1 MASSTKDVLDLRRA
15 GTRQWV
21 MKVPR
26 FLMDH
31 LTEQAK
37 AGPNASLGTV
47 IKSSGAASSS
57 NGAASKAP
65 ALRGGS
71 VGQSYTLTLPD
82 DGNLP
87 DTLPREYEMR
97 FTEPP
102 PATYILSRTPGAP
115 AHEGRVDGR
124 GEIRPKDTQ
133 AYRNLI
139 KERGEL
145 AGIRKAVETIEDDR
159 EIKKRALNHRAAR
172 LEEKAEKEKKV
183 DQRQQKATLRGNKAK
198 LSQSDLKIAI
208 KTLFAG
214 KEYVPRQEMLHLGS
228 NQAISAALEELCDKV
243 TTKGDPHYGDYKLK
257 DAFRTG

>member
-1 MASSTKDVLDLRRA
+1 MPDALHRA
-15 GTRQWV
+15 
-21 MKVPR
+21 
-26 FLMDH
+26 
-31 LTEQAK
+31 
-37 AGPNASLGTV
+37 
-47 IKSSGAASSS
+47 AASH
-57 NGAASKAP
+57 
-65 ALRGGS
+65 LHL
-71 VGQSYTLTLPD
+71 VSY
-82 DGNLP
+82 
-87 DTLPREYEMR
+87 
-97 FTEPP
+97 
-102 PATYILSRTPGAP
+102 AAP
-115 AHEGRVDGR
+115 AHEGRADGR

-159 EIKKRALNHRAAR
+159 EIKRPSITAR
-172 LEEKAEKEKKV
+172 RGEEKAEKEKKV
-183 DQRQQKATLRGNKAK
+183 DQRQQSGAARQKAK

-243 TTKGDPHYGDYKLK
+243 TTKEIQYGDYKLK